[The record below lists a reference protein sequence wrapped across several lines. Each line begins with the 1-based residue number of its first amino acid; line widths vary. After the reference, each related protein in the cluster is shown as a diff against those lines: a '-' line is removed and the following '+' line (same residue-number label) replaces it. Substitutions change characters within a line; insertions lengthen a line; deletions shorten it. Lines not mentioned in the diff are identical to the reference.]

1 MKRFVLV
8 LAVASL
14 AGCSSREKT
23 YSDTTGPSSGS
34 ASSQDQQAAVIQ
46 PSELSPEQVRTV
58 QRSLSERGFAV
69 DPTGTFDDRTQTAL
83 MDFQRARGLPA
94 TGNLNNPTVEALGI
108 DPRDVMPVHGSRPA
122 PARSSSDDS
131 SGASG
136 SSSMGSGSASEPSD
150 RPGHTPGEPA
160 HPSTQDEPKSGPTD
174 TGSGNIRNPTSTP
187 PKSDQ

>member
-1 MKRFVLV
+1 MKRIVLV
-8 LAVASL
+8 MAMASL
-14 AGCSSREKT
+14 AGCSSRERT
-23 YSDTTGPSSGS
+23 YSDTINPPSTAGS
-34 ASSQDQQAAVIQ
+34 SHDQQAAVIQ

-122 PARSSSDDS
+122 PSRDTSPSGTSD
-131 SGASG
+131 G
-136 SSSMGSGSASEPSD
+136 SSATGTGSASGPE
-150 RPGHTPGEPA
+150 RPGHAPAEPS
-160 HPSTQDEPKSGPTD
+160 HPSTQDEPQSPTGTGP
-174 TGSGNIRNPTSTP
+174 GNVRNPTATP
-187 PKSDQ
+187 PSSGR